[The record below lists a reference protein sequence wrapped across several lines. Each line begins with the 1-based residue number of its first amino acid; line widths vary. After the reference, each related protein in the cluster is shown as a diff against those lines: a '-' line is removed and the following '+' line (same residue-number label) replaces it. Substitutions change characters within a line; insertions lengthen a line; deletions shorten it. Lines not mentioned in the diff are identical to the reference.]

1 MQVFGN
7 LATLPER
14 RVSKQGQ
21 RGYFQFR
28 IAEGQ
33 RGLDAAPT
41 FYTVRVMK
49 DEDPNLTKGDFV
61 RVTGKLKADFY
72 LNREGKP
79 TGNLLVIAFEA
90 FKVQKPSEVV
100 ALSETATSEKG
111 SAPGMSVASKPAQVQ
126 QNKVQPAVEPLCE
139 QFPGWSD

>member
-7 LATLPER
+7 MATVPER
-14 RVSKQGQ
+14 KTSRQTQ
-21 RGYFQFR
+21 RGYYEFR

-33 RGLDAAPT
+33 RGLDTAPT

-79 TGNLLVIAFEA
+79 TGNLLVIC
-90 FKVQKPSEVV
+90 
-100 ALSETATSEKG
+100 LLYTSDAADE
-111 SAPGMSVASKPAQVQ
+111 
-126 QNKVQPAVEPLCE
+126 
-139 QFPGWSD
+139 